1 MTLDKFDFSNII
13 ESSNTKEYITMP
25 DLMQMLFD
33 HIIDHTHEI
42 YCLQTK
48 RAMYQSN
55 RDILRRKLEA
65 QLTKEQQELFEEYIE
80 STAQVEIE
88 DLYAMFLAAFDQSAA
103 LFRHHIS

>member
-1 MTLDKFDFSNII
+1 
-13 ESSNTKEYITMP
+13 MP

-33 HIIDHTHEI
+33 HIIDHTYEI

-88 DLYAMFLAAFDQSAA
+88 ELYAMFLAAFDQSAA
-103 LFRHHIS
+103 LLRRHIS

>member
-1 MTLDKFDFSNII
+1 
-13 ESSNTKEYITMP
+13 MP

-65 QLTKEQQELFEEYIE
+65 QLTKEQQELFEEYRE
-80 STAQVEIE
+80 STTQVEIE
-88 DLYAMFLAAFDQSAA
+88 ELYAMFLAAFDQSAA
-103 LFRHHIS
+103 LLRRHIS